1 MRKCAKTTLRD
12 DDGSVLMEYAVL
24 TLLAA
29 IPFYLVWNGCSVPLD
44 LIGGEP
50 LSYPG
55 IYDLATGQVKGVGLE
70 IQKFF
75 EMLQSA
81 IALPLP

>member
-1 MRKCAKTTLRD
+1 MRRRTDSLAGGGD
-12 DDGSVLMEYAVL
+12 GGSVLMEYAVL

-29 IPFYLVWNGCSVPLD
+29 IPIYLVWNGCPVLD
-44 LIGGEP
+44 
-50 LSYPG
+50 YPG
-55 IYDLATGQVKGVGLE
+55 IYDFATGQYKGVGLE

-75 EMLQSA
+75 EMLQNA